1 MPADPPAL
9 AGPLPNWPLA
19 SIPPA
24 KLRDYALN
32 PAHPH
37 GRHKARVFAAAL
49 GYTHEHWP
57 ALRDAILAALPA
69 APARLTRITS
79 GGTSYEVI
87 LRLAGP
93 NGQTASVLTAW
104 VVPDP
109 ADPESTPRLITTDVT
124 R

>member
-1 MPADPPAL
+1 MPAEPPAH
-9 AGPLPNWPLA
+9 ARPLPNWSLA

-37 GRHKARVFAAAL
+37 GRHKAQVFAAAL
-49 GYTHEHWP
+49 GYTQQHWP

-69 APARLTRITS
+69 APARPTRITP

-87 LRLAGP
+87 CRKPRPHVCRPGRRFLR
-93 NGQTASVLTAW
+93 V
-104 VVPDP
+104 D
-109 ADPESTPRLITTDVT
+109 
-124 R
+124 